1 MKFENKEALDK
12 YIEEQAAKKAEE
24 LAEEKLA
31 EEQSKAKPKVEPP
44 ERGIEMGKT
53 PEEKLAEDKR
63 GGFKDISDYA
73 FAIYKAGQKEGPVV
87 LPKLAEWDRVTKTLQ
102 MAVPDAGGY
111 LMPSEFSA
119 ALISN
124 AIGADP
130 LLTGMFNFPM
140 STGTAK
146 LPYIK
151 GFDQSGNLVYG
162 GIKWYW
168 KAEGAQATASEPKF
182 GEFSMTLHELMGLC
196 KVSRTLME
204 YSPVSVGA
212 MLQAGFADGLNAML
226 NNAIVRGTGA
236 GQPLGIL
243 NSPALI
249 SVAKETGQGAAT
261 IITENTTKML
271 QRFYAKGGGVWLVN
285 RDCLTQL
292 ITMSVAV
299 GTGGGPIFI
308 PGNSAANRPNDT
320 LWGYPILY
328 FDHCSTLG
336 TEGDIL
342 LVNPSQYWLATKAGM
357 ESPRFES
364 SIHLYF
370 DYNEEAFAWLYF
382 ADGNSPWAEALKP
395 PQSAETRSPF
405 VALATRS

>member
-1 MKFENKEALDK
+1 
-12 YIEEQAAKKAEE
+12 
-24 LAEEKLA
+24 
-31 EEQSKAKPKVEPP
+31 
-44 ERGIEMGKT
+44 
-53 PEEKLAEDKR
+53 
-63 GGFKDISDYA
+63 
-73 FAIYKAGQKEGPVV
+73 
-87 LPKLAEWDRVTKTLQ
+87 
-102 MAVPDAGGY
+102 
-111 LMPSEFSA
+111 
-119 ALISN
+119 
-124 AIGADP
+124 
-130 LLTGMFNFPM
+130 M
-140 STGTAK
+140 STGTANF
-146 LPYIK
+146 PYIK

-168 KAEGAQATASEPKF
+168 VAEGSQMTESEPKV
-182 GEFSMTLHELMGLC
+182 GEFSMTLHQLMGLC
-196 KVSRTLME
+196 TVSRTLME
-204 YSPVSVGA
+204 FTPVSIGA
-212 MLQAGFADGLNAML
+212 MLQAGFADGLNAAL
-226 NNAIVRGTGA
+226 NNAIMRGTGA
-236 GQPLGIL
+236 GQPRGIL

-249 SVAKETGQGAAT
+249 EVAAETGQAAAT

-320 LWGYPILY
+320 LWGYPIMY

-336 TEGDIL
+336 TVGDIM

-370 DYNEEAFAWLYF
+370 DYNKEAFAWLYH
-382 ADGNSPWAEALKP
+382 ADGDSPWPEALKP